1 MKADVTK
8 EADITAAV
16 KKIVDEAGGLHG
28 MVANAGITN
37 HKAAL
42 DFTTE
47 EIERLFSI
55 NVCFSVMSLFICVPL
70 PPAAEGNWMVEEYSK
85 IGQVILI
92 QIAKR
97 SYLVR
102 FTQLELLRNTSSSLG
117 LEVQL

>member
-8 EADITAAV
+8 EDDINAAV
-16 KKIVDEAGGLHG
+16 KRVVEEAGGLHG

-55 NVCFSVMSLFICVPL
+55 NVCLHSCVFCCL
-70 PPAAEGNWMVEEYSK
+70 SWEDDGGKGSTCDECY
-85 IGQVILI
+85 
-92 QIAKR
+92 
-97 SYLVR
+97 
-102 FTQLELLRNTSSSLG
+102 
-117 LEVQL
+117 